1 MLRAMRATNPEND
14 IRGNIGDLR
23 AARSVAPDMN
33 TFQKHFIRDFP
44 AFTRKILSW
53 NPDYL
58 VPVAKKACKL
68 LKTMPLLVPLR
79 RNPDLVKYRSFF
91 ELTNAPVKGKRIAVV
106 DDATQYTSTL
116 LDYRRYFESRGAT
129 S

>member
-1 MLRAMRATNPEND
+1 MRATNPEND

-33 TFQKHFIRDFP
+33 TFQKYFIRDFP
-44 AFTRKILSW
+44 AFTRKI
-53 NPDYL
+53 
-58 VPVAKKACKL
+58 PVAKKACKL

-91 ELTNAPVKGKRIAVV
+91 ELTNAPVKGKRIAAV

-116 LDYRRYFESRGAT
+116 LDYRR
-129 S
+129 